1 MRKPLI
7 TASVVAL
14 VACATVG
21 LAKAQNSQLHP
32 STATTPETGPSS
44 KSAPTTRSEKREESG
59 ARAEF
64 ERRD

>member
-21 LAKAQNSQLHP
+21 LAKAQELPNAFFDRHDAGDRTILQIGANHP
-32 STATTPETGPSS
+32 VGE
-44 KSAPTTRSEKREESG
+44 
-59 ARAEF
+59 ARG
-64 ERRD
+64 ERRPCRFKRRD